1 MSDGYGRS
9 ATSPI
14 SADQGV
20 RLIVWTCLEEGV
32 TDRRQIAYVLATA
45 QHESL
50 GFSRLEEDYGR
61 KQAVTLG
68 YHGGEDYFGRGYVH
82 LTHDI
87 NYRSLGRAVGLGER
101 LVDEPSLA
109 SDPRTA
115 AQVLVVGMRDGLFV
129 PGHGLARYVDGEQA
143 DYPGARR
150 IVNGRDRAE
159 DIARLAVDWEA
170 RVDDLVDSVRRDG
183 VDLTPTP
190 DHRDHTVLRRGD
202 ANAQVFALQQY
213 LSALGMTDRSGR
225 ALSPDGDF
233 GPATEQAVI
242 RYKDEAGVDSAAGT
256 VDQALFD
263 QIRRRTLAAVPG
275 FRLQTMDELHGP
287 LNDGVLGTGDRGDA
301 VADLQRQLRGLGAT
315 GGDGRLLDVSRRYD
329 RDTRKAVAHFQRQ
342 VGLAPADGLADER
355 TRDAINVRAVE
366 LGLPEAAEAMRRRE
380 RAHERADGEQ
390 PRHPAG
396 PGNADGA
403 MDLHSAHGASGPF
416 ADPILNRYYA
426 AVRNGDAALANRVAF
441 EFGRAPE
448 GSLPAQGAGHMAEPD
463 RTPSDPGAQVAQSLQ
478 R

>member
-1 MSDGYGRS
+1 MDVSRGGS
-9 ATSPI
+9 HGPA
-14 SADQGV
+14 
-20 RLIVWTCLEEGV
+20 
-32 TDRRQIAYVLATA
+32 TDRVRAGHGTA
-45 QHESL
+45 RSL

-129 PGHGLARYVDGEQA
+129 PGPGLARYVDGEQA

-159 DIARLAVDWEA
+159 DIAGPAVDWEA

-242 RYKDEAGVDSAAGT
+242 RYKD
-256 VDQALFD
+256 
-263 QIRRRTLAAVPG
+263 
-275 FRLQTMDELHGP
+275 
-287 LNDGVLGTGDRGDA
+287 
-301 VADLQRQLRGLGAT
+301 
-315 GGDGRLLDVSRRYD
+315 
-329 RDTRKAVAHFQRQ
+329 
-342 VGLAPADGLADER
+342 
-355 TRDAINVRAVE
+355 
-366 LGLPEAAEAMRRRE
+366 
-380 RAHERADGEQ
+380 
-390 PRHPAG
+390 
-396 PGNADGA
+396 
-403 MDLHSAHGASGPF
+403 
-416 ADPILNRYYA
+416 
-426 AVRNGDAALANRVAF
+426 
-441 EFGRAPE
+441 
-448 GSLPAQGAGHMAEPD
+448 
-463 RTPSDPGAQVAQSLQ
+463 
-478 R
+478 